1 MSGVKSVGALV
12 AKNFSAKFHVQP
24 RYFNFI
30 LAGEKTVE
38 GRIAREKYLSLK
50 PGDAIQFL
58 TENSYTDQERV
69 EAQPSYKTL
78 DARVV
83 SLKRFSSFFEMLTF
97 YGLNNCLPGVESLSE
112 GVQIYHGFP
121 GYEADAKALGTVGI
135 ELKLDKDVDPT
146 LEC

>member
-83 SLKRFSSFFEMLTF
+83 SLKRFSSFFQKLNQNQQDRHDRNQILMLPSDSPISF
-97 YGLNNCLPGVESLSE
+97 
-112 GVQIYHGFP
+112 
-121 GYEADAKALGTVGI
+121 ALAINRIRLYVS
-135 ELKLDKDVDPT
+135 
-146 LEC
+146 